1 MKNKWQLYS
10 WHPYKTYPSTL
21 YFWVDPEGT
30 IRHERSIEP
39 IGYTPAFST
48 GIGEH
53 IGENIKHLNSIFKMK
68 AEWPE
73 VKKVKTKMTDEQ
85 LSQGWLLF

>member
-10 WHPYKTYPSTL
+10 WHTYKTYPSVI
-21 YFWVDPEGT
+21 YFWVNPEGV
-30 IRHERSIEP
+30 IVHQRSIEP
-39 IGYTPAFST
+39 IGFAPAFPLGDNIGKT
-48 GIGEH
+48 VEYLQGI
-53 IGENIKHLNSIFKMK
+53 FRMK

-73 VKKVKTKMTDEQ
+73 IKKVKTKMTDDQ